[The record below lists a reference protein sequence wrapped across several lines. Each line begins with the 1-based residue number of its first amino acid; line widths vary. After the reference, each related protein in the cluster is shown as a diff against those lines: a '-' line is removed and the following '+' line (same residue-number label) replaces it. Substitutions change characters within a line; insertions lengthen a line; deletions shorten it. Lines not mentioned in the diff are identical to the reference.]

1 MAQLPLQQKYE
12 NLLSELKNLGSL
24 AVAFSSGVDSAFLL
38 YAAKQALGDKVL
50 AITAVSPVFPARE
63 HTEAIEFCKGHG
75 ITHVF
80 YTLDSLDKEHFRNNP
95 PDRCYHCKKDLF
107 SGLKSLAKENGYD
120 HLAEGSNMDDL
131 GDYRPGMKAVEEL
144 HVLSPLQDAG
154 LYKSEIRE
162 LSKQFD
168 LPTWDKPSFACLA
181 SRFAYGETISENK
194 LRMVESTE
202 QYLMDLGLK
211 QCRVRI
217 HGDMARIEVLP
228 EDISF
233 LASDSIRIPLIEHMK
248 GLGFKYTS
256 LDLQGYRTGSMNEA
270 LK

>member
-233 LASDSIRIPLIEHMK
+233 LASDSVRIPLIEHMK
-248 GLGFKYTS
+248 KLGFKYTS
-256 LDLQGYRTGSMNEA
+256 LDLQGYRPGSMNDM